1 MQASAGLFRS
11 EKGKLLKGADRV
23 SKLLERFFGVC
34 IDERNDTRYTVKK
47 PGEIGSGKT
56 EVKTKSRRV
65 FSDASA
71 LSDF

>member
-1 MQASAGLFRS
+1 M
-11 EKGKLLKGADRV
+11 
-23 SKLLERFFGVC
+23 ERFFGVC

-56 EVKTKSRRV
+56 DVKTKSRRV